1 MKEGSAGYRG
11 SPRLV
16 LGHLAQISMNN
27 TEQQA
32 LFIIFGGTGDL
43 AQRKLY
49 PSLFNLYKRGY
60 LKNHFAV
67 IGTARRPWTDEHYH
81 EVIKESIAN
90 MSDDEELLSLAAKSG
105 CFGVFIGFESSNNDG
120 LEELEKKFNARRLN
134 DFRAAVRR
142 IQKHRIIVTGS
153 FIMGLDIDKKAATN
167 R

>member
-81 EVIKESIAN
+81 EVIKESIADL
-90 MSDDEELLSLAAKSG
+90 SDDEEKA
-105 CFGVFIGFESSNNDG
+105 ND
-120 LEELEKKFNARRLN
+120 
-134 DFRAAVRR
+134 
-142 IQKHRIIVTGS
+142 
-153 FIMGLDIDKKAATN
+153 
-167 R
+167 